1 MTLDKITFNPSYL
14 ETSMMNM
21 FSDPM
26 LTSSSTPMFDFT
38 QFMPGTYAGMDSF
51 IPSYSTYPSTGA
63 FNFNFEMPKFD
74 MGMLMDL
81 YNMSIQG
88 YKDQLSKFSDMF
100 KNMNFNWNTTPTASL
115 QDVNYDAN
123 AAKKLAQN
131 ARNNA
136 ESSPRKKCAKYVSD
150 AIEASGIPVKRGHA
164 FQMED
169 NLRKNPHFKEI
180 TISQDELASL
190 PAGCILVY
198 PRGCAGY
205 SSQYGH
211 IEITLGNGQAAS
223 DFVNTNPKYA
233 SNMKVFVPVTA

>member
-1 MTLDKITFNPSYL
+1 
-14 ETSMMNM
+14 
-21 FSDPM
+21 
-26 LTSSSTPMFDFT
+26 
-38 QFMPGTYAGMDSF
+38 
-51 IPSYSTYPSTGA
+51 
-63 FNFNFEMPKFD
+63 MPKFD

>member
-81 YNMSIQG
+81 YNATIQSYKTQMENFLSSFNLGGTTELTSNLAKSNADKISKLTPQMQAKVNDLFAYAESQGMKVTITSG
-88 YKDQLSKFSDMF
+88 YRTQAEQQRLLK
-100 KNMNFNWNTTPTASL
+100 TRPR
-115 QDVNYDAN
+115 Y
-123 AAKKLAQN
+123 AAKNSLHCQGKAIDINIANGTDADYKKLGDY
-131 ARNNA
+131 
-136 ESSPRKKCAKYVSD
+136 AKSIGMRWGGDFSKVR
-150 AIEASGIPVKRGHA
+150 ERW
-164 FQMED
+164 
-169 NLRKNPHFKEI
+169 HF
-180 TISQDELASL
+180 DLGLA
-190 PAGCILVY
+190 
-198 PRGCAGY
+198 
-205 SSQYGH
+205 
-211 IEITLGNGQAAS
+211 
-223 DFVNTNPKYA
+223 
-233 SNMKVFVPVTA
+233 